1 MIKEKDICQ
10 KQNYKLL
17 QMLEMKDKVI
27 EKIFNGLKSESEF

>member
-17 QMLEMKDKVI
+17 QIIEVKDKTI
-27 EKIFNGLKSESEF
+27 EKIFNSLKN

>member
-17 QMLEMKDKVI
+17 QMIEVKDKTI
-27 EKIFNGLKSESEF
+27 EKIFNSLKN